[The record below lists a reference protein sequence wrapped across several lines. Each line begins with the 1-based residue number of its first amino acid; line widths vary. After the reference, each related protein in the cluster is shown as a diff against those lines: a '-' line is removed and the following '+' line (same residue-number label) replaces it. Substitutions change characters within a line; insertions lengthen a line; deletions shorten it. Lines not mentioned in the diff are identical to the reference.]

1 MTRLSVVIPA
11 LDEAAALPALLDDL
25 SVLRAGGAELI
36 LVDGGSRDGT
46 AELAAAR
53 VDRVLH
59 SPPGRARQMNAGAAQ
74 ARGDYLWF
82 LHADTRL
89 DGACLAALWR
99 ALAERPRWG
108 RFDVRLSG
116 AGPSLWLIGQ
126 MINLRSRLTG
136 IASGDQGIFVCR
148 GLFESLGGYAEIAL
162 MEDLELCHRLRR
174 EGRPRC
180 LRPPLSTSSRRWEQH
195 GVWRT
200 VWLMW
205 RLRLAYYRGV
215 SPDALADRYRGG
227 ARR

>member
-1 MTRLSVVIPA
+1 MSRLSVVIPA
-11 LDEAAALPALLDDL
+11 LDEVAALPALLED
-25 SVLRAGGAELI
+25 LRALRSAGAELI

-46 AELAAAR
+46 PELAAAR
-53 VDRVLH
+53 VDRLLY
-59 SPPGRARQMNAGAAQ
+59 SQPGRARQMNAGAAR
-74 ARGDYLWF
+74 AGGDYLWF

-89 DGACLAALWR
+89 SPACLAALQQV
-99 ALAERPRWG
+99 LVDEPDWG
-108 RFDVRLSG
+108 RFDLRLSG

-136 IASGDQGIFVCR
+136 IASGDQGIFVR
-148 GLFESLGGYAEIAL
+148 RELFEALGGYADIPL
-162 MEDLELCHRLRR
+162 MEDLELCRRLRR
-174 EGRPRC
+174 VARPRC

-195 GVWRT
+195 GTWRT

-215 SPDALADRYRGG
+215 SPELLAGRYRGG

>member
-1 MTRLSVVIPA
+1 MSRLSVVIPA
-11 LDEAAALPALLDDL
+11 LDEAAALPALLEDL
-25 SVLRAGGAELI
+25 RTLRSAGAELI

-46 AELAAAR
+46 PQLAAAR
-53 VDRVLH
+53 VDRLLH

-74 ARGDYLWF
+74 AGGDYLWF

-89 DGACLAALWR
+89 SPACLAALQQ
-99 ALAERPRWG
+99 ALVDEPGWG
-108 RFDVRLSG
+108 RFDLRLSG

-136 IASGDQGIFVCR
+136 IASGDQGIFVR
-148 GLFESLGGYAEIAL
+148 RELFESLGGYADIPL
-162 MEDLELCHRLRR
+162 MEDLELCRRLRR
-174 EGRPRC
+174 VARPRC

-195 GVWRT
+195 GTWRT

-215 SPDALADRYRGG
+215 SPELLAGRYRGG